1 MFLDTFS
8 NFELQ
13 QLILEPTHKFGNIID
28 ILLTD
33 KSYFIVDIKVS
44 DSFLSCK
51 SGVKSKFKR
60 LKIPKREVYNDKH
73 ADWAAINNG
82 LNTLDCATELNNTDM
97 HAFPG
102 SVLEISYL
110 ILLISIFP
118 KLKFEGLPNTF
129 GLMLKLIIYVA
140 RNSVC
145 MKSIR

>member
-13 QLILEPTHKFGNIID
+13 QLILEPRHKFGNIID

-44 DSFLSCK
+44 DSFLPCK

-73 ADWAAINNG
+73 ADWAAIHNG
-82 LNTLDCATELNNTDM
+82 LNTVDCATELNNTDM

-102 SVLEISYL
+102 SVL
-110 ILLISIFP
+110 LISIFP
-118 KLKFEGLPNTF
+118 KLKLEGLPNTF